1 MTSSVCVPLT
11 DSSPHRFHLEWK
23 HVFTTAVNGLSS
35 GNVSLKFLFNFQKM
49 ESFPIFDWRSQ
60 KKMESFHIFEWK
72 VKEIPDKCYHSWY
85 YLCCDHLTRIIDWP
99 LEENNE
105 KSIFYILGV
114 DSQKLQNKNWQ
125 MLHSWHYLWCCGFW
139 DLSIWPR
146 YWIYPGKSKNTRLNI
161 KQ

>member
-1 MTSSVCVPLT
+1 
-11 DSSPHRFHLEWK
+11 
-23 HVFTTAVNGLSS
+23 
-35 GNVSLKFLFNFQKM
+35 
-49 ESFPIFDWRSQ
+49 
-60 KKMESFHIFEWK
+60 MESFHIFEWK

-146 YWIYPGKSKNTRLNI
+146 YWIYPGKSKNTRLFHFSPTALPYQDLITMKRGVKRPLPIPISKIQIWNPLTTFS
-161 KQ
+161 